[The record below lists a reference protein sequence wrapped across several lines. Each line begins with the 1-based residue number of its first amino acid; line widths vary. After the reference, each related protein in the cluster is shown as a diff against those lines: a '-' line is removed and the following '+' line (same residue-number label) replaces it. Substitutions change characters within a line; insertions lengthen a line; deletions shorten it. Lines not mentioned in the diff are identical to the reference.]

1 VSCKHNHHIPA
12 HDRAYLPIPRTST
25 HLCRRFWLQMR
36 LDSHGKRIGGKEAEY
51 QTPQSQKM
59 VQDRTG
65 TVMQIDLGA
74 AMTQM
79 SDMDTEM
86 QQHEGCR

>member
-1 VSCKHNHHIPA
+1 MLHMPLH
-12 HDRAYLPIPRTST
+12 LPT
-25 HLCRRFWLQMR
+25 CLQVR
-36 LDSHGKRIGGKEAEY
+36 LDSHGKRIGGKDAEY

-59 VQDRTG
+59 VQDKAG

-79 SDMDTEM
+79 SDMDSEM
-86 QQHEGCR
+86 QQHEGCRYERGRFAH

>member
-1 VSCKHNHHIPA
+1 M
-12 HDRAYLPIPRTST
+12 LM
-25 HLCRRFWLQMR
+25 LQMR
-36 LDSHGKRIGGKEAEY
+36 LDQHGKRIGGKDAEY

-59 VQDRTG
+59 VQDKTG